1 MSSEY
6 NEQLELLDNLVV
18 NILFCAA
25 PKSTLVLTRNKKI
38 IKNAFY
44 NIFGLYI
51 KNTNQYAVF
60 LKIFDI
66 SKKKYTNNQY
76 ISMKYNDTYIFNT
89 KEEVFAY
96 LTNFM
101 LDTKEHQRFL
111 NEEIINNS
119 NDLSGTDAVFIMNEW
134 QKIITDHFNSK
145 HLKNK

>member
-1 MSSEY
+1 
-6 NEQLELLDNLVV
+6 
-18 NILFCAA
+18 
-25 PKSTLVLTRNKKI
+25 
-38 IKNAFY
+38 
-44 NIFGLYI
+44 
-51 KNTNQYAVF
+51 
-60 LKIFDI
+60 
-66 SKKKYTNNQY
+66 
-76 ISMKYNDTYIFNT
+76 MKYNDTYIFNT

-119 NDLSGTDAVFIMNEW
+119 NDLSGTKAVFIMNEW

>member
-1 MSSEY
+1 MTSEH
-6 NEQLELLDNLVV
+6 NEQLELLDNLIV

-25 PKSTLVLTRNKKI
+25 PKSTIVLNRNKKI
-38 IKNAFY
+38 LKNAFY

-51 KNTNQYAVF
+51 KNTNQYVVF

-96 LTNFM
+96 LTNFL

-119 NDLSGTDAVFIMNEW
+119 NDLSGAEAVFIMNKW

-145 HLKNK
+145 HLGSK